1 MEMDKPNPFLILRLA
16 TKATK
21 REIIERAQELY
32 DTAETEDEQRLY
44 SWAKE
49 QLLTNPQ
56 TRLVYELFE
65 YPDTQYDDSGLELF
79 AKKYKHAQFDLDK
92 LTKEAPPISLEDLD
106 MAAVFRQFL
115 QGLLEVPEAD
125 ITVALNDIPFSIEME
140 PPLEVRDVIFG

>member
-1 MEMDKPNPFLILRLA
+1 MDKPNPFLILRLA

-32 DTAETEDEQRLY
+32 DTAETEDEQQLY

-56 TRLVYELFE
+56 IRLMYELFE
-65 YPDTQYDDSGLELF
+65 YPDTRYDDSGLELF
-79 AKKYKHAQFDLDK
+79 AKKYKHVQFDLDK
-92 LTKEAPPISLEDLD
+92 LTKDAPPINLEDLD

-115 QGLLEVPEAD
+115 QSLLEVPEAD
-125 ITVALNDIPFSIEME
+125 ITVALNDIPFSIEIE
-140 PPLEVRDVIFG
+140 PPLEVRDVVFG